1 MEYDDPVRQ
10 TSNLSEKQKQKY
22 TILTRIETT
31 EKAEKPGT
39 PGKVKLDQVPEPRL
53 TLFRREQVEI
63 GYRTSQGGPGSGMFN
78 MGNTC
83 YLNSTLQVSPG
94 SSDLSSINLSSAGLV
109 PHSGSGQLPPVRSSR
124 ELLQQ

>member
-63 GYRTSQGGPGSGMFN
+63 GYRNSQGGPGSGMFN

-83 YLNSTLQVSPG
+83 YLNSTLQVRS
-94 SSDLSSINLSSAGLV
+94 LSLSHHCNSLDCRLCST
-109 PHSGSGQLPPVRSSR
+109 PRHWSTT
-124 ELLQQ
+124 